1 MDVRTGA
8 RTMRRALPVLL
19 LLAPV
24 PALAQGLSS
33 GPDCGGDAYSS
44 ATIGT
49 NPPGPL
55 IAVPDT
61 LCADLEQGQAPQ
73 TRIDVIVPGLQP
85 PPPLQPLLPPPPYGD
100 PYGDRYAPAPY
111 DGRPLLGP
119 RPPRGRDPVR

>member
-1 MDVRTGA
+1 
-8 RTMRRALPVLL
+8 MRRALPLLL
-19 LLAPV
+19 LLAPL
-24 PALAQGLSS
+24 PALAQGLST

-55 IAVPDT
+55 VAVPDT
-61 LCADLEQGQAPQ
+61 LCADLEQGRAPS
-73 TRIDVIVPGLQP
+73 TRIDVIAPGLA
-85 PPPLQPLLPPPPYGD
+85 PPPPYGD